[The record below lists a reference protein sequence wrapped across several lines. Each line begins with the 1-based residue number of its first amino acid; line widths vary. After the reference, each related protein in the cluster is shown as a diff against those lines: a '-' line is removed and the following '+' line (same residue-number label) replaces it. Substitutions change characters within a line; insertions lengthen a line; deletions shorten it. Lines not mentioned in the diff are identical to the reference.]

1 MKEGGV
7 REMNCS
13 PRPVRVGQTSA
24 ELLYQL
30 PPTSHHH
37 QGQQRRAE
45 ETEAKVNFQ
54 VASPPIR
61 SFPRQCRDDNNGQV
75 LHAYTFPAHIK

>member
-13 PRPVRVGQTSA
+13 PRPVRVGQTFA

-45 ETEAKVNFQ
+45 ETGQSKFSGLVP
-54 VASPPIR
+54 SY
-61 SFPRQCRDDNNGQV
+61 SFFPQTMPR
-75 LHAYTFPAHIK
+75 